1 MSASDPI
8 TSAMQSAAETG
19 VFPGAVLLVRVRG
32 RLAYQRA
39 FGCAALVPER
49 EPASLDTVYD
59 LASLT
64 KPLATATAVLCL
76 VQDGRLDLG
85 EPLQNLLSELK
96 GSALGSATAAHLL
109 SHSSGLPAW
118 RPFYERLA
126 EQDRTEPGFLGS
138 AAAKH
143 AVLDLIRQEA
153 LVAPVGSRSLYSDLG
168 FMLLGLLVERIA
180 GCSLAAFCRDRVYAR
195 IGAGLLFFIE
205 TRGLLAG
212 EPPGQPIDLGRVA
225 PTEDDA
231 WRGRVVRAQVHDEN
245 AYAIGGI
252 AGHAGLFG
260 TASAVLAVSRAWL
273 SSSLGEDALLPVDLV
288 RRFVSRQHRP
298 PGSSWGLGWDTP
310 SPPSS
315 SGTRLSARAFGHLGY
330 TGTSLWIDPAC
341 ELEVALLSNRVHPT
355 RRNNGIQQFRPLIHD
370 LIYEECV
377 GKT

>member
-1 MSASDPI
+1 
-8 TSAMQSAAETG
+8 MQSAAETG

-39 FGCAALVPER
+39 VGCAALVPER
-49 EPASLDTVYD
+49 ELASLDTVYD

-76 VQDGRLDLG
+76 VQEGRLGLE
-85 EPLQNLLSELK
+85 EPLQNLLGELK
-96 GSALGSATAAHLL
+96 GSALGGATVSDLL

-118 RPFYERLA
+118 RPFYERIV
-126 EQDRTEPGFLGS
+126 ERDRTQPGLLGS
-138 AAAKH
+138 AAAKQV
-143 AVLDLIRQEA
+143 ALDLICQEA
-153 LVAPVGSRSLYSDLG
+153 LVAPVGKRSLYSDLG

-195 IGAGLLFFIE
+195 IAAGPLCFIE
-205 TRGLLAG
+205 TGGALAG
-212 EPPGQPIDLGRVA
+212 APPGQPIDLGKVA
-225 PTEDDA
+225 PTEEDA

-260 TASAVLAVSRAWL
+260 TASAVLAVSGAWL
-273 SSSLGEDALLPVDLV
+273 RSYLGQDAVLPVELV
-288 RRFVSRQHRP
+288 RRFVSRQNRP
-298 PGSSWGLGWDTP
+298 PGSSWGFGWDTP

-330 TGTSLWIDPAC
+330 TGTSLWVDPEC
-341 ELEVALLSNRVHPT
+341 ELEVVLLSNRVHPT
-355 RRNNGIQQFRPLIHD
+355 RHNEAIKQFRPVIHD
-370 LIYEECV
+370 LIYREV
-377 GKT
+377 IGGS